1 MRSVHTTT
9 RWIVFSLLPC
19 AAILL
24 LLALACPD
32 PVLAQQTFS
41 IDLPK
46 KADLPNPWMTQEPAG
61 SGGTFLRC
69 RIALPA
75 NIPSNLFTRAVFF
88 ECRPSDSQACLNTQQ
103 CPGNDTVCDRHLN
116 PVVPV
121 DFNISQPGARAIEWW
136 GWTSDTREAT
146 LHFDVTLGP

>member
-1 MRSVHTTT
+1 MHRTT
-9 RWIVFSLLPC
+9 RRIVITLLPC

-32 PVLAQQTFS
+32 PVLAQTFS

-46 KADLPNPWMTQEPAG
+46 KAGLPNSCMTQEPAG
-61 SGGTFLRC
+61 SRGTFLRC

-75 NIPSNLFTRAVFF
+75 SIPSNLFIRAVFF
-88 ECRPSDSQACLNTQQ
+88 ECRPSDSQACRNTQQ
-103 CPGNDTVCDRHLN
+103 CPGNGTVCDRHLN

-121 DFNISQPGARAIEWW
+121 DFNISQPGPRAIEWW
-136 GWTSDTREAT
+136 GWTSDTQEAT